1 VVICLT
7 RNALPRRLSLDQ
19 PARPSASAVCI
30 ARPRFPAAAVTPYSR
45 PKIDPQ
51 PRQGDEHATRI
62 DRRDPAGL
70 GAAGLRSQIK
80 KAHVTD
86 PTPPSKASDW
96 ADLLAYT
103 IIADAHRYPFD
114 EAASLIADR
123 LRVLRQQG
131 ELAGMKKVL
140 ESTTKTEAT

>member
-1 VVICLT
+1 MERELKAETQSDSVHGQ
-7 RNALPRRLSLDQ
+7 RRR
-19 PARPSASAVCI
+19 AM
-30 ARPRFPAAAVTPYSR
+30 T
-45 PKIDPQ
+45 
-51 PRQGDEHATRI
+51 
-62 DRRDPAGL
+62 DPA
-70 GAAGLRSQIK
+70 
-80 KAHVTD
+80 
-86 PTPPSKASDW
+86 PPSKASDW